1 MVASHNED
9 TVRFTVK
16 KMEELGIEP
25 QHKVICFGQLFGMC
39 DHVSFLLG
47 QAGYSVSIFGNSNF
61 KYYKIDRVR
70 FGLIILFL
78 SIKKG
83 LQVCAVWS
91 GR

>member
-47 QAGYSVSIFGNSNF
+47 QAGYSVS
-61 KYYKIDRVR
+61 
-70 FGLIILFL
+70 L
-78 SIKKG
+78 
-83 LQVCAVWS
+83 
-91 GR
+91 